1 MAENIKNMLRNLDKE
16 TLMLKIKDSVG
27 IIQDYA
33 KARDL
38 QTLEI
43 LDWIPCVI
51 SLMKSDNS

>member
-51 SLMKSDNS
+51 SLMKSDNA

>member
-16 TLMLKIKDSVG
+16 TLMLKINDSVG
-27 IIQDYA
+27 IIQEYV

-43 LDWIPCVI
+43 LDLIPCVI
-51 SLMKSDNS
+51 